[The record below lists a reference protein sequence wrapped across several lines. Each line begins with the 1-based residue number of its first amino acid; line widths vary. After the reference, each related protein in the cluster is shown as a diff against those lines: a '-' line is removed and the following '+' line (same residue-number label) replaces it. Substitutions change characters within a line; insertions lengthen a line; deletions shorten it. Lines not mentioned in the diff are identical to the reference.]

1 MTIRAWLW
9 VAFHVVVVGGLVI
22 DLGLLARRGAGPT
35 VRQAMG
41 RTAAWVALALA
52 FAGVI
57 AASMGRGPALAFLT
71 GYVTEEALS
80 ADNLVVIVLIFS
92 YLGTPPARQ
101 PGVLTW
107 GIVGAIVMRGL
118 FIVAGAA
125 ALARFAWVGYVLGAV
140 VLASGLRLAV
150 RGDGLQS
157 ADAVGR
163 SPMLR
168 ALRRVL
174 PFTTRYDG
182 VRLVTREDGRRVGT
196 PLLLAL
202 LLVEAMDLVFAV
214 DSIPAIFGIT
224 RDPMLVYTSN
234 VFAVIG
240 LRSLYVLIARAADR
254 LRYLTHGVA
263 IVLVFIGA
271 KMLLA
276 GVVSVSTG
284 VSLAVVAAVLGAAVA
299 ASLLFPR

>member
-1 MTIRAWLW
+1 MTIRGWLW
-9 VAFHVVVVGGLVI
+9 VIFHVVVVGGLVT
-22 DLGLLARRGAGPT
+22 DLGLLSRRGAGLT
-35 VRQAMG
+35 FRQASG
-41 RTAAWVALALA
+41 RTATWVALALA

-57 AASMGRGPALAFLT
+57 AATLGRGPALAFVT
-71 GYVTEEALS
+71 GYMTEEALS

-92 YLGTPPARQ
+92 YLGTPPERQ
-101 PGVLTW
+101 AGVLTW

-118 FIVAGAA
+118 FILGGTA
-125 ALARFAWVGYVLGAV
+125 ALAHFAWVGYVLGAL
-140 VLASGLRLAV
+140 VLASGVRLAV
-150 RGDGLQS
+150 RGESREG
-157 ADAVGR
+157 AVALDR
-163 SPMLR
+163 NPVLR
-168 ALRRVL
+168 AVRRVL

-182 VRLVTREDGRRVGT
+182 ARLVTRENGRRVGT

-254 LRYLTHGVA
+254 LRYLTYGVA
-263 IVLVFIGA
+263 IVLIFIGA
-271 KMLLA
+271 KMLLFD
-276 GVVSVSTG
+276 VVSLSTG
-284 VSLAVVAAVLGAAVA
+284 ASLAVVAAVLGAAVA
-299 ASLLFPR
+299 ASLVFSR

>member
-9 VAFHVVVVGGLVI
+9 VIFHVVVVGGLVT
-22 DLGLLARRGAGPT
+22 DLGLLSRRGAGPT
-35 VRQAMG
+35 FRQALG
-41 RTAAWVALALA
+41 RTVTWVALALG

-57 AASMGRGPALAFLT
+57 AATLGRGPALAFVT
-71 GYVTEEALS
+71 GYMTEEALS

-92 YLGTPPARQ
+92 YLGTPPERQ
-101 PGVLTW
+101 AGVLTW

-118 FIVAGAA
+118 FILGGTA
-125 ALARFAWVGYVLGAV
+125 ALAHFAWVGYVLGAV
-140 VLASGLRLAV
+140 VLASGVRLAV
-150 RGDGLQS
+150 RGESHEG
-157 ADAVGR
+157 AVAVEHN
-163 SPMLR
+163 PVLR
-168 ALRRVL
+168 AARRVL

-182 VRLVTREDGRRVGT
+182 ARLVTREDGRRVGT

-240 LRSLYVLIARAADR
+240 LRSLYVLIARAAHR
-254 LRYLTHGVA
+254 LRYLTYGVA
-263 IVLVFIGA
+263 IVLIFIGA
-271 KMLLA
+271 KMLLID
-276 GVVSVSTG
+276 VVSVSTG
-284 VSLAVVAAVLGAAVA
+284 ASLAVVAAVLGAAVA
-299 ASLLFPR
+299 ASLVFSR